1 MPCPAIK
8 KISVVVRLSITNP
21 LIRKLGG
28 FTDLSGTEVAALCNA
43 TGRAREFRAR
53 HDIIREGDKP
63 GPVFVM
69 LEGWAFRY
77 KILADGNRQI
87 MAFLM
92 PGDCSNLNI
101 GMLDE
106 MDHSVQT
113 ACRARVAAI
122 PRAEITALVADHP
135 GIARALSLAQLTDE
149 ATLRAWIICMGR
161 RSTLARVAHL
171 LCELYLRARLTGLSD
186 GHGLELPVSQIV
198 LADSLGMTPVHFS
211 RVLRKLRDAKV
222 VTLTRGSL
230 TILDLEGLIDIAGFD
245 QNYLHRVV
253 PGSDGS

>member
-1 MPCPAIK
+1 MSDGRAKAWTSVPCPAIK
-8 KISVVVRLSITNP
+8 KISVVVRLPITNP

-135 GIARALSLAQLTDE
+135 GIARSRSE
-149 ATLRAWIICMGR
+149 AGEMDRRANDQVRRRGAGR
-161 RSTLARVAHL
+161 RRSGGSGKGHRAAADDHQCGGGGGPRCRSLMARAH
-171 LCELYLRARLTGLSD
+171 
-186 GHGLELPVSQIV
+186 
-198 LADSLGMTPVHFS
+198 
-211 RVLRKLRDAKV
+211 
-222 VTLTRGSL
+222 
-230 TILDLEGLIDIAGFD
+230 
-245 QNYLHRVV
+245 
-253 PGSDGS
+253 